1 MMMTA
6 GFKISDKLYV
16 KHEVPDKAICSPC
29 NLRAHKTSRTRLWTG
44 LHHMYVLQSAAKQIG
59 PRHLK
64 ALANDVAVAR
74 GATLVTSLVIEFKQA
89 LAFTGFMGVA
99 L

>member
-1 MMMTA
+1 
-6 GFKISDKLYV
+6 
-16 KHEVPDKAICSPC
+16 
-29 NLRAHKTSRTRLWTG
+29 
-44 LHHMYVLQSAAKQIG
+44 MYVLQSAAKQIG